1 MFKENFS
8 IKCRLYVNKKEL
20 YVWSFSNCF
29 LQKFLKKI
37 KGLIDMIFFQLS

>member
-1 MFKENFS
+1 MYGAFQ
-8 IKCRLYVNKKEL
+8 
-20 YVWSFSNCF
+20 NCF